1 MKQEYVDI
9 YNAVWQFLK
18 KHIDNVNSSDEFWD
32 TVNKE
37 ADELSKQFNNHPLFN
52 ANLIAVWDEFARVL
66 AQQKEDTKEG
76 NSEEENKPP

>member
-1 MKQEYVDI
+1 MKQEYVNI
-9 YNAVWQFLK
+9 YNAVWQFLQ
-18 KHIDNVNSSDEFWD
+18 KHIENVNGSDEFWN

-76 NSEEENKPP
+76 NSEEKYKPH

>member
-1 MKQEYVDI
+1 MKQEYVNI
-9 YNAVWQFLK
+9 YNAVWQFLQ
-18 KHIDNVNSSDEFWD
+18 KHIENVNDSDEFWN

-37 ADELSKQFNNHPLFN
+37 ADELNKQFNNHPLLN

-76 NSEEENKPP
+76 NSEYDKPP